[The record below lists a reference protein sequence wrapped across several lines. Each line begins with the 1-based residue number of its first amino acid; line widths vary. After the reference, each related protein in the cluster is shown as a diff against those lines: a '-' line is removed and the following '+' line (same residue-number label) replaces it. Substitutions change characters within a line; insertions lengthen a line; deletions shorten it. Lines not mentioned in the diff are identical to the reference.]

1 MTEKKE
7 QILQTALRLFSEQG
21 YDATPTSQI
30 AREANVSEGLIF
42 RHFINK
48 DGLMDALL
56 ELGQEHLQPFM
67 DDIIMDANHVSAIH
81 KMIDLPILLIQKE
94 RAFWTLQLS
103 LKWQR
108 RYRKHD
114 VGPPAYMLPLM
125 QRLIFALAALQWENP
140 ALEAN
145 ILYFTLDG
153 LVNQLITQPEME
165 GVDTIIALLKSKYG

>member
-30 AREANVSEGLIF
+30 AREAHVSEGLIF
-42 RHFINK
+42 RHFTNK

-56 ELGQEHLQPFM
+56 ELGQEHLQPFIL
-67 DDIIMDANHVSAIH
+67 DISQEANHVTAIH
-81 KMIDLPILLIQKE
+81 KIIDLPILLLQQE
-94 RAFWTLQLS
+94 RAFWTLQIS

-108 RYRKHD
+108 RYRKND
-114 VGPPAYMLPLM
+114 AGSPAYMLPLM
-125 QRLIFALAALQWENP
+125 QRLIVALQALEWENP
-140 ALEAN
+140 ELEAN

-153 LVNQLITQPEME
+153 LVNQLITQPAMD